1 MLMRFVPQMRGQA
14 ERVDEC
20 TSANF
25 DGMIAVMK
33 PEESWV
39 ARWQRIGRCFCS
51 SQANDGV
58 EKKQPGLYAVRVIG
72 RPPEDVIEAIEQ
84 RHGVFRSRDMEDDS

>member
-1 MLMRFVPQMRGQA
+1 MPDGSVSVSA
-14 ERVDEC
+14 ELLVNSN
-20 TSANF
+20 T
-25 DGMIAVMK
+25 
-33 PEESWV
+33 P
-39 ARWQRIGRCFCS
+39 
-51 SQANDGV
+51 